1 MNSKIWK
8 IALRN
13 ILKNKLFSAV
23 NIVGLTVGFVGFMIV
38 ALFIRYELT
47 WDSTHENYDQ
57 IYRVQEYKTN
67 AVNTRAGNN
76 ISPHTLVITAS
87 LIEQNP
93 EFEKVSVIREEEG
106 KFLSVVPETQFY
118 DETGI
123 IADHNFLDIFS
134 CNFTEGNQTE
144 ALSAPFSIVLSQS
157 MADKLFKDE
166 KALGQNVVYEKKL
179 NFKVTGVFQDLPKNS
194 TIRPAYILS
203 FTTLR
208 STQHINRNESW
219 QGNVMTYALLKPGT
233 NVDVLEVKIKDAYKE
248 FKRRDFVELQL
259 CPLSKIYLGFNGQKD
274 LYIMLFFIGL
284 IALFIL
290 IMSAFNYV
298 NFTIA
303 TSSTRG
309 KEVAVRKLVG
319 AGRLS
324 LATQFQVET
333 LLLTLAASTFALFMV
348 KMLLPIY
355 NTFVD
360 ADITMTFVD
369 DWKVILG
376 LILSSIIIGLLSGIY
391 PSKVMTSKKIVK
403 LIKEGMFS
411 SAGSK
416 FDLKKVLVAL
426 QFTISIFLIC
436 FTLFMVTQVNYMA
449 TKDLG
454 FDRHNLLFTK
464 LTTENSNKYFEP
476 IKNRLLQHP
485 EILSASMSSNL
496 PFVSMNGGML
506 NWEGS
511 DPTQKTLYRS
521 NYVTKDFI
529 ENMDLKLIQG
539 RNFSDQYAAD
549 YENSCIINES
559 ARKVFNWDNPIGKR
573 IKDKKWTIIG
583 VVDDY
588 HLADIHNPI
597 DPAVLLLSS
606 GKIEGELTFAFRY
619 SNGNLS
625 KVKQILRDE
634 FNALFPN
641 DPFEFNNLESAIQ
654 SENSFKIYQKI
665 KKSILF
671 FTVFIVILTIVAL
684 LGMVSYTTSRRT
696 KEIGVRKINGST
708 VKNIFFLLNRTY
720 FVLLGIALVIAIPL
734 AYALY
739 NALPGNFKIAP
750 PVWMPFF
757 AAFLILIIIFLSTG
771 YQTLKA
777 ATRNPVE
784 ALRYE

>member
-1 MNSKIWK
+1 M
-8 IALRN
+8 
-13 ILKNKLFSAV
+13 
-23 NIVGLTVGFVGFMIV
+23 
-38 ALFIRYELT
+38 
-47 WDSTHENYDQ
+47 
-57 IYRVQEYKTN
+57 
-67 AVNTRAGNN
+67 
-76 ISPHTLVITAS
+76 ITAS

-134 CNFTEGNQTE
+134 YNFTEGNQTE

-436 FTLFMVTQVNYMA
+436 FTLIY
-449 TKDLG
+449 
-454 FDRHNLLFTK
+454 
-464 LTTENSNKYFEP
+464 
-476 IKNRLLQHP
+476 
-485 EILSASMSSNL
+485 
-496 PFVSMNGGML
+496 
-506 NWEGS
+506 
-511 DPTQKTLYRS
+511 
-521 NYVTKDFI
+521 
-529 ENMDLKLIQG
+529 
-539 RNFSDQYAAD
+539 
-549 YENSCIINES
+549 
-559 ARKVFNWDNPIGKR
+559 
-573 IKDKKWTIIG
+573 
-583 VVDDY
+583 
-588 HLADIHNPI
+588 
-597 DPAVLLLSS
+597 
-606 GKIEGELTFAFRY
+606 
-619 SNGNLS
+619 GN
-625 KVKQILRDE
+625 
-634 FNALFPN
+634 A
-641 DPFEFNNLESAIQ
+641 
-654 SENSFKIYQKI
+654 
-665 KKSILF
+665 
-671 FTVFIVILTIVAL
+671 
-684 LGMVSYTTSRRT
+684 G
-696 KEIGVRKINGST
+696 
-708 VKNIFFLLNRTY
+708 
-720 FVLLGIALVIAIPL
+720 
-734 AYALY
+734 
-739 NALPGNFKIAP
+739 
-750 PVWMPFF
+750 
-757 AAFLILIIIFLSTG
+757 
-771 YQTLKA
+771 
-777 ATRNPVE
+777 
-784 ALRYE
+784 